1 MWIMWSYARQGRG
14 VLRLFKGS
22 VGVMWSYV
30 RKGTGGKL
38 LLFRGNRDTFIRKCI
53 LCFFG
58 PLPAYSFALVF
69 DWIVRT
75 QGLIPC
81 WGLWSLYLITF
92 SLFMWELRQQW
103 LSRQRAGCTLVD
115 HENVRLCCCSLWPRT
130 HFNHT
135 ATLCWWM
142 VAYLY
147 RWCWPS
153 DSQNLEVFNESSGPG
168 DAGVCMPKT
177 LRGAQFEDVE
187 IIASKWTPMHTKNL
201 SCFCPNVV
209 VLPLFSDNCQL
220 SEYITSSQPIR
231 WKGLTVIV
239 NILYTLE
246 TIKCRE
252 PWETFLNEFRGWFS
266 RHRLSLVLD

>member
-1 MWIMWSYARQGRG
+1 MLSTFHGTDVVTRGKRAEYFLPVLSNLPCPSASVLHYPSACPDRLSLIIVTSDISQRPAAFATAVGVMWIMWSYARQGRG

-135 ATLCWWM
+135 ATLFGWM
-142 VAYLY
+142 VSYLY
-147 RWCWPS
+147 RCCWPS
-153 DSQNLEVFNESSGPG
+153 DPQNLDVFLESSGPG
-168 DAGVCMPKT
+168 EAGVC
-177 LRGAQFEDVE
+177 LRLCEVLNLKMLKLLR
-187 IIASKWTPMHTKNL
+187 ASEHPCIQKI
-201 SCFCPNVV
+201 CPVFV
-209 VLPLFSDNCQL
+209 Q
-220 SEYITSSQPIR
+220 T
-231 WKGLTVIV
+231 
-239 NILYTLE
+239 
-246 TIKCRE
+246 
-252 PWETFLNEFRGWFS
+252 
-266 RHRLSLVLD
+266 

>member
-187 IIASKWTPMHTKNL
+187 IIASKWTPMHTKKFVLFL
-201 SCFCPNVV
+201 SKRSGTSSFQW
-209 VLPLFSDNCQL
+209 QL
-220 SEYITSSQPIR
+220 STVWIHNVLTANQVERFNSYCKHFIHIR
-231 WKGLTVIV
+231 DHQMPGTLG
-239 NILYTLE
+239 NISKR
-246 TIKCRE
+246 I
-252 PWETFLNEFRGWFS
+252 
-266 RHRLSLVLD
+266 